1 MKPVFILVLVSA
13 DLETDS
19 SSAASSGLRSGFGMR
34 PDLGE
39 SQYSLVFWNLSCY
52 FSERGCLVA
61 CATRECHDTAIYIIK
76 RWMLFFLWAVISV
89 FAAYHTIS
97 MTVWGAARAK

>member
-1 MKPVFILVLVSA
+1 M
-13 DLETDS
+13 
-19 SSAASSGLRSGFGMR
+19 
-34 PDLGE
+34 
-39 SQYSLVFWNLSCY
+39 
-52 FSERGCLVA
+52 A

-97 MTVWGAARAK
+97 MTVLGAARAK